1 MIANAFHFETLL
13 KLKTPVLHAAIYVG
27 LAIRQSGYFLCELG
41 TDHHTLPSDQVY
53 PFAAIYHH
61 WSMYWDLLTSLAAEC
76 IYIYIV
82 YICTHI
88 YTKPPTSIVQ
98 VLIPRQHV
106 LNMPGSHVSR
116 LSRRLDAM
124 EKSNEEIVQHL
135 EMSRTGESTRA
146 KLNQWL

>member
-1 MIANAFHFETLL
+1 MYDID
-13 KLKTPVLHAAIYVG
+13 IY
-27 LAIRQSGYFLCELG
+27 
-41 TDHHTLPSDQVY
+41 
-53 PFAAIYHH
+53 
-61 WSMYWDLLTSLAAEC
+61 
-76 IYIYIV
+76 
-82 YICTHI
+82 I

-146 KLNQWL
+146 KLNQ